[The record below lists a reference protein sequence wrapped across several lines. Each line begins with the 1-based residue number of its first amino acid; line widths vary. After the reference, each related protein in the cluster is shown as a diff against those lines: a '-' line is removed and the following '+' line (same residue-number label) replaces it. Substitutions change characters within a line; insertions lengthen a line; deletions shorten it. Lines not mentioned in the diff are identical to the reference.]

1 MREKMG
7 TLKDNHISVCH
18 VVALP
23 YPGRGHINPMMNL
36 CKLLSSKK
44 PDNTLLITFVVT
56 EEWHGFIGSD
66 PKPDNIRFAKLPNA
80 IPSEL
85 VRAKDFPGFVEAV
98 STKLEAPFEQ
108 LVDRLEPPVSA
119 IVADPYVVWAVRVG
133 NRRNIPVAALW
144 PMSASV
150 FSFFHHFELLKQN
163 GHFPLDVTER
173 GDEIVDYIPG
183 LGTTSIA
190 DLPTIFS
197 VDGQKVLDRA
207 IEAVSGVAD
216 KAQYLLSTSVY
227 ELEPQ
232 VFDTLKAKFAFPVYP
247 IGPSIP
253 HLELSESPPTDHNDL
268 NNWLDSQ
275 PKHSVLYISLGS
287 FLSVSKSQMDEIV
300 AGVRNSGVRF
310 LWVARGDASKLKDG
324 VGDKGLVVPWC
335 DQLRVLCHDS
345 IGGFWSHCGWN
356 STLEAVY
363 AGLPV
368 LTCPIFWDQMPDSKQ
383 IVEDWKIGYRVL
395 KKKVGAAEHE
405 HLVTREEIAELV
417 QRFMDLESKEGKEMR
432 KRAKQLQETCH
443 GAIAKVAVPY
453 PGRGHINPIINLC
466 KLLASRKNDIQ
477 ITVVVTEEWLG
488 FIGSDPKPNN
498 ISFRTIPNVL
508 PSELVRGTN
517 YPAFYEAVMT
527 KMEAPFEKLLDQI
540 HPPVTAIIADIELLW
555 AVPAGR
561 WRNIPVASLST
572 LSASVIR
579 VMATSDVDSVTVS
592 HVAAM
597 PFPGRGHINPMMN
610 LCKLLASKN
619 PQLLISFVVTEEWR
633 GFISSDPKPD
643 NIRLASIPNVIPPE
657 RLKAA
662 DFPGFYEA
670 VMTKME
676 APFELLLDRLEPP
689 VSAVIADIEV
699 RWGVGFGIRRNIPVS
714 LFWTMSATF
723 LSMLH
728 RFNVFSQNK
737 NIPVEFFDCGDQ
749 IPGISSTDLAD
760 LGEVFKGND
769 PKVIKLALECISWV
783 PKAQYLLFT
792 SVYELEPQIFDS
804 LQAEFPFPVYP
815 IGPAIPYLE
824 PEHNCSVSV
833 ADNSIDYL
841 KWLDSQPKGSVLY
854 ISLGSFLSVSST
866 QMDEIAAGLRN
877 SGIRYLWVARGRLLG

>member
-1 MREKMG
+1 MG

-66 PKPDNIRFAKLPNA
+66 PKPDNIRFATLPNA

-207 IEAVSGVAD
+207 IEAVSGVAA

-443 GAIAKVAVPY
+443 GAIAKGGSSDKNLDAFIEDIS
-453 PGRGHINPIINLC
+453 RGH
-466 KLLASRKNDIQ
+466 
-477 ITVVVTEEWLG
+477 
-488 FIGSDPKPNN
+488 
-498 ISFRTIPNVL
+498 
-508 PSELVRGTN
+508 
-517 YPAFYEAVMT
+517 
-527 KMEAPFEKLLDQI
+527 
-540 HPPVTAIIADIELLW
+540 H
-555 AVPAGR
+555 
-561 WRNIPVASLST
+561 
-572 LSASVIR
+572 
-579 VMATSDVDSVTVS
+579 
-592 HVAAM
+592 H
-597 PFPGRGHINPMMN
+597 H
-610 LCKLLASKN
+610 
-619 PQLLISFVVTEEWR
+619 QL
-633 GFISSDPKPD
+633 
-643 NIRLASIPNVIPPE
+643 
-657 RLKAA
+657 
-662 DFPGFYEA
+662 
-670 VMTKME
+670 
-676 APFELLLDRLEPP
+676 
-689 VSAVIADIEV
+689 
-699 RWGVGFGIRRNIPVS
+699 
-714 LFWTMSATF
+714 
-723 LSMLH
+723 
-728 RFNVFSQNK
+728 
-737 NIPVEFFDCGDQ
+737 
-749 IPGISSTDLAD
+749 
-760 LGEVFKGND
+760 
-769 PKVIKLALECISWV
+769 
-783 PKAQYLLFT
+783 
-792 SVYELEPQIFDS
+792 
-804 LQAEFPFPVYP
+804 
-815 IGPAIPYLE
+815 
-824 PEHNCSVSV
+824 
-833 ADNSIDYL
+833 
-841 KWLDSQPKGSVLY
+841 
-854 ISLGSFLSVSST
+854 
-866 QMDEIAAGLRN
+866 
-877 SGIRYLWVARGRLLG
+877 